1 MPYFTQPDTTARIMD
16 VIRNARAN
24 QGIGME
30 ALTDQITARYP
41 EFPVTY
47 FQYRAMENGQT
58 KDVPVH
64 VILSAAV
71 ILGIPAHELFP
82 ELDS

>member
-1 MPYFTQPDTTARIMD
+1 ME
-16 VIRNARAN
+16 VIRKYRMGDSNALNRAC
-24 QGIGME
+24 GIE
-30 ALTDQITARYP
+30 ELTEFITSQNP
-41 EFPVTY
+41 DFPVTY

-64 VILSAAV
+64 VILSAALL
-71 ILGIPAHELFP
+71 LGIPAHELFP